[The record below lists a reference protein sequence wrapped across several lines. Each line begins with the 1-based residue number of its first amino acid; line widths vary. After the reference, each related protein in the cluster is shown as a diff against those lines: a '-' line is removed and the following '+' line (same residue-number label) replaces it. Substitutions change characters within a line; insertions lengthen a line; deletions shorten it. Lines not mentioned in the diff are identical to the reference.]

1 MSRCDKMIR
10 DIKIRDKIG
19 KNLEVVLQ
27 KADSILQKADSITD
41 TLSAIPTTG

>member
-27 KADSILQKADSITD
+27 KADSITD